1 MFNNLKLGTKI
12 AGGFAVMLVLLAAV
26 AFVGYNGMSGV
37 INRVEK
43 ADDAN
48 RIVKDILH
56 IRQQEKNFIIR
67 EDHKYAEE
75 VKDLL
80 GEFNK
85 HLKETRARLTD
96 NRHREMVDEGLADAK
111 GYEKAFDNYVEFHDQ
126 KIAAEEKMVKSVRE
140 ALAGVN
146 ELKDQQESRLEEALH
161 NGLTGAEF
169 KDCVETIEAADHL
182 VEDMLVLRE
191 NEKNYMIRHDKKYV
205 ESAHDRLDKS
215 LGLINDYKSR
225 LKDTR
230 TLALLER
237 IAANINQYGKAFDD
251 YVALTN
257 RQDLANEEMVEG
269 ARGLLAL
276 GDKLRSEQEELIHS
290 RITAANSI
298 MLIGTL
304 IGIILG
310 SMLAFFITRS
320 ITKPINR
327 VVDGLSDGS
336 DQVAAASGQV
346 SSASQS
352 LAEGAAE
359 QASSIEET
367 SSSLEEMTS
376 MTKQNTDNA
385 GQANALMKETT
396 QIVGKANDSMSELT
410 RSMEE
415 ISRAS
420 EETSKIIKTIDEIAF
435 QTNLLALNAAVE
447 AARAGE
453 HGAGFAVVAEEVR
466 NLAMRSAEAAKN
478 TSDLIEG
485 TIKSVKDGSG
495 LVARTNEAFAEVVQS
510 VSKANEL
517 VGEIAAASNEQS
529 QGIDQINRAVA
540 EMDKVIQQNA
550 ANAEES
556 ASASEELNAQ
566 AEQMKAFV
574 GDLMALVGG
583 NGNGTG
589 RRQPG
594 VMKKTKTIGKKVLE
608 ASVGKVKNKAVA
620 AHGAEEV
627 RPEGVISMD
636 DGDFRDF

>member
-12 AGGFAVMLVLLAAV
+12 VSGFAIMLVLLTVV

-37 INRVEK
+37 VNRVEK

-48 RIVKDILH
+48 KIVKDILH

-126 KIAAEEKMVKSVRE
+126 KIAVGEKMVKSAEE

-161 NGLTGAEF
+161 NGLAGAEF

-182 VEDMLVLRE
+182 VENMLALRE

-205 ESAHDRLDKS
+205 ESAHNELDKG

-225 LKDTR
+225 FKDTR
-230 TLALLER
+230 TLAVLER

-276 GDKLRSEQEELIHS
+276 GDKLRSEQKELMQS

-298 MLIGTL
+298 TLIGTL
-304 IGIILG
+304 AGIILG
-310 SMLAFFITRS
+310 SLLAFFITRS
-320 ITKPINR
+320 ITRPINR

-376 MTKQNTDNA
+376 MTKQNADNA
-385 GQANALMKETT
+385 GQANALMKETNR
-396 QIVGKANDSMSELT
+396 IVGKANDSMSELT

-415 ISRAS
+415 ISKAS
-420 EETSKIIKTIDEIAF
+420 DETSKIIKTIDEIAF

-495 LVARTNEAFAEVVQS
+495 LVASTNEDFSEVGQS

-529 QGIDQINRAVA
+529 QGIDQINKAVA

-556 ASASEELNAQ
+556 ASASEEMNAQ
-566 AEQMKAFV
+566 AEQMKSFV

-583 NGNGTG
+583 NGNGNGARSRQYGVKASG
-589 RRQPG
+589 R
-594 VMKKTKTIGKKVLE
+594 KALE
-608 ASVGKVKNKAVA
+608 ASVGRVKNKAVA
-620 AHGAEEV
+620 AHGAKEV
-627 RPEGVISMD
+627 RPDEVIPMD
-636 DGDFRDF
+636 DGNFKDF

>member
-12 AGGFAVMLVLLAAV
+12 VSGFAIMLVLLTVV

-37 INRVEK
+37 VDSVEK

-48 RIVKDILH
+48 RIIKDVLM
-56 IRQQEKNFIIR
+56 IRQQVRNFIISR
-67 EDHKYAEE
+67 DRQYVEK
-75 VKDLL
+75 VKDMLRKFNDHL
-80 GEFNK
+80 GEA
-85 HLKETRARLTD
+85 RARFTD
-96 NRHREMVDEGLADAK
+96 GQHRGMIDRGSADAK
-111 GYEKAFDNYVEFHDQ
+111 GYEEAFGNYVESYDQ
-126 KIAAEEKMVKSVRE
+126 KIATGNKMAKFARE
-140 ALAGVN
+140 ALAGAN
-146 ELKDQQESRLEEALH
+146 KFKDQQESKLEAALR
-161 NGLTGAEF
+161 NGLTGASL
-169 KDCVETIEAADHL
+169 KDRVEGVKAANGL
-182 VEDMLVLRE
+182 VQSMLVLRE
-191 NEKNYMIRHDKKYV
+191 DEKNYMIRHDKKYV
-205 ESAHDRLDKS
+205 ESAHDLMNKRLE
-215 LGLINDYKSR
+215 LINNYRSTLRDPQV
-225 LKDTR
+225 
-230 TLALLER
+230 LALLDSTVSQL
-237 IAANINQYGKAFDD
+237 NQYGKAFDD

-257 RQDLANEEMVEG
+257 RQALADEEMVKRG
-269 ARGLLAL
+269 RGLLAL
-276 GDKLRSEQEELIHS
+276 ADKMRSEQKELMQS
-290 RITAANSI
+290 RITAANTI
-298 MLIGTL
+298 TL
-304 IGIILG
+304 ITALAGIILG
-310 SMLAFFITRS
+310 SLLAFFITRS

-376 MTKQNTDNA
+376 MTKQNADNA
-385 GQANALMKETT
+385 GQADALTKETG
-396 QIVGKANDSMSELT
+396 QIVAKANDSMSELT

-420 EETSKIIKTIDEIAF
+420 EETFKIIKTIDEIAF

-478 TSDLIEG
+478 TSDLIED

-495 LVARTNEAFAEVVQS
+495 LVTRTNEAFSEVDQS
-510 VSKANEL
+510 LAKAGEL
-517 VGEIAAASNEQS
+517 VGEIAAASNEQA

-566 AEQMKAFV
+566 AEQMKTFV
-574 GDLMALVGG
+574 NDLMALVGG
-583 NGNGTG
+583 NGNG
-589 RRQPG
+589 RRPQI
-594 VMKKTKTIGKKVLE
+594 MKKTKAIGRKVLE
-608 ASVGKVKNKAVA
+608 ASAGKVKDMPVPN
-620 AHGAEEV
+620 GAKEV
-627 RPEGVISMD
+627 RPEEIIPMG

>member
-12 AGGFAVMLVLLAAV
+12 VSGFAIMLVLLTVV

-37 INRVEK
+37 VDRVEK

-48 RIVKDILH
+48 RIIKDVLR

-67 EDHKYAEE
+67 EDHQYVEK
-75 VKDLL
+75 VKDML
-80 GEFNK
+80 GELNNQ
-85 HLKETRARLTD
+85 LGETKAKLTD
-96 NRHREMVDEGLADAK
+96 KHHREMIDKGFADAK
-111 GYEKAFDNYVEFHDQ
+111 GYEKAFGNYVEFHDQ
-126 KIAAEEKMVKSVRE
+126 KIAAEEKMIKFARE
-140 ALAGVN
+140 AQAGAN
-146 ELKDQQESRLEEALH
+146 ELKDQQESKLEDAVH
-161 NGLTGAEF
+161 NGTTGAEL
-169 KDCVETIEAADHL
+169 KDRIEKTEAANHL
-182 VEDMLVLRE
+182 VQSMLVLRAD
-191 NEKNYMIRHDKKYV
+191 EKNYMIRHDKKYV
-205 ESAHDRLDKS
+205 ASAHDRLDEN
-215 LGLINDYKSR
+215 LGLINDHKSSF
-225 LKDTR
+225 KDTR
-230 TLALLER
+230 TLALLDR
-237 IAANINQYGKAFDD
+237 IISQLNQYGKGFDD

-257 RQDLANEEMVEG
+257 RQGLADEEMVKS
-269 ARGLLAL
+269 ARGTLAL
-276 GDKLRSEQEELIHS
+276 ADQLRSEQKELMTS

-298 MLIGTL
+298 TLIGTL
-304 IGIILG
+304 AGIILG
-310 SMLAFFITRS
+310 SLLAFFITRS

-327 VVDGLSDGS
+327 VVDGLTDGS

-376 MTKQNTDNA
+376 MTKQNADNA
-385 GQANALMKETT
+385 GQANALMKETN
-396 QIVGKANDSMSELT
+396 QVVGKANNSMSELT

-415 ISRAS
+415 ISKAS

-495 LVARTNEAFAEVVQS
+495 LVAGTNEGFSEVAQS
-510 VSKANEL
+510 VSKADEL

-556 ASASEELNAQ
+556 ASASEEMNAQ
-566 AEQMKAFV
+566 AEQMKSFV

-583 NGNGTG
+583 KGDHSGARSRQYGGVKALG
-589 RRQPG
+589 RRA
-594 VMKKTKTIGKKVLE
+594 LD
-608 ASVGKVKNKAVA
+608 ASVGRV
-620 AHGAEEV
+620 
-627 RPEGVISMD
+627 
-636 DGDFRDF
+636 

>member
-12 AGGFAVMLVLLAAV
+12 VSGFAIMLVLLTVV

-37 INRVEK
+37 VDRMEK

-48 RIVKDILH
+48 RIIKNILGV
-56 IRQQEKNFIIR
+56 RQQEKNFIIR
-67 EDHKYAEE
+67 EDHKYVEE

-80 GEFNK
+80 GEFK
-85 HLKETRARLTD
+85 EHLGETKAKLKD
-96 NRHREMVDEGLADAK
+96 NHHREMIDKGFADAK
-111 GYEKAFDNYVEFHDQ
+111 GYEKAFGNYVEFHDQ
-126 KIAAEEKMVKSVRE
+126 KIAAQEKMVKIVRE
-140 ALAGVN
+140 AQAGAN
-146 ELKDQQESRLEEALH
+146 EVKDQQENKLEEALH
-161 NGLTGAEF
+161 NGITGAELQ
-169 KDCVETIEAADHL
+169 DRVEKTEAANLL
-182 VEDMLVLRE
+182 VQSMLVLRAD
-191 NEKNYMIRHDKKYV
+191 EKNYIIRQDKKYV
-205 ESAHDRLDKS
+205 ESAHDRLDES
-215 LGLINDYKSR
+215 LGLINDHKSNF
-225 LKDTR
+225 KDTR

-237 IAANINQYGKAFDD
+237 ITANLNQYGKGFDN

-257 RQDLANEEMVEG
+257 RQGLADEEMVKS
-269 ARGLLAL
+269 ARGILAL
-276 GDKLRSEQEELIHS
+276 GDKLRSEQKELMQS

-298 MLIGTL
+298 TLIGTL
-304 IGIILG
+304 AGIILG
-310 SMLAFFITRS
+310 SLLAFFITRS

-359 QASSIEET
+359 QASSVEET

-376 MTKQNTDNA
+376 MTKQNADNA
-385 GQANALMKETT
+385 GQANALMKETN

-415 ISRAS
+415 ISKAS

-478 TSDLIEG
+478 TSGLIEG
-485 TIKSVKDGSG
+485 TIKSVKDGSV
-495 LVARTNEAFAEVVQS
+495 LVAGTNEGFSEVAQS
-510 VSKANEL
+510 VSKADEL

-529 QGIDQINRAVA
+529 QGIDQINKAVA

-556 ASASEELNAQ
+556 ASASEEMNAQ
-566 AEQMKAFV
+566 AEQMKSFV

-583 NGNGTG
+583 KGDHSGARSRQYGEALG
-589 RRQPG
+589 R
-594 VMKKTKTIGKKVLE
+594 KALE
-608 ASVGKVKNKAVA
+608 ASVGRGKNKAVA
-620 AHGAEEV
+620 VRGAKEV
-627 RPEGVISMD
+627 RPDEIIPMD
-636 DGDFRDF
+636 DGDFKDF